1 MARGKSINHFLMD
14 GDANGRIKCT
24 LTNWTGVAYKIPR
37 TELDQCKERN
47 DLKQSGVYFLFGNS
61 DETGK
66 GVVYIGQAGTR
77 KNGEGI
83 LYRLMEHKR
92 NPEKDYWTEAIV
104 FTTSNNSFGPT
115 EISYLE
121 NRFCKLAIEARRYE
135 VKNGNDPTPG
145 NITEEKESEMEE
157 FIDYSKVIMG
167 TLGYKLFEPV
177 INKSCIEKQDN
188 LEIAETDQIPL
199 YLERVIKN
207 VGKVNANGIQT
218 SEGFVVFSGSRIS
231 PQDDNTIPAVIKE
244 RRKSAPIDIN
254 GILKEDLLFTS
265 PSYAAMFVIGKSA
278 NGLTSWKTQDG
289 KTLKSLE
296 NEEV

>member
-1 MARGKSINHFLMD
+1 MARGKSINLFLMD

-24 LTNWTGVAYKIPR
+24 ITNWTGVAYKIPR

-92 NPEKDYWTEAIV
+92 NSEKDYWTEAIV

-121 NRFCKLAIEARRYE
+121 NRFCKLAIEAKRYE
-135 VKNGNDPTPG
+135 VKNSNDPTPG

-167 TLGYKLFEPV
+167 ALGYKLFEPI
-177 INKSCIEKQDN
+177 INKSCIEKQDTPK
-188 LEIAETDQIPL
+188 IAEADQIPL
-199 YLERVIKN
+199 FLERVIKN
-207 VGKVNANGIQT
+207 VGKVEANGIQT
-218 SEGFVVFSGSRIS
+218 SEGFVVLSGSRIS

-244 RRKSAPIDIN
+244 RRKSAPIDTN

-296 NEEV
+296 NEET